1 MCDWRLSHLKRL
13 ILVTYAS
20 SQWRGKMFLIEHVV
34 NVKTLNGSEHD
45 GRSFKRWYG
54 FYAFTGGR
62 ERTFHIFFIEI
73 ENFRGEG
80 KILKRHTHDNFFW
93 KNSWFFQNFRRERT
107 VFPFIF
113 KENGKSE
120 AVFEHFWS
128 ARQQFFFER
137 GVTQIWSLFY
147 CKTDNLTCLNKTN
160 CLVNSKVKE
169 FFMCF
174 YVICM
179 NKHVGIT
186 LLVFSFCLFYTQ
198 ALVARTTPFF

>member
-1 MCDWRLSHLKRL
+1 MEVMLSQVAEN
-13 ILVTYAS
+13 I
-20 SQWRGKMFLIEHVV
+20 
-34 NVKTLNGSEHD
+34 
-45 GRSFKRWYG
+45 SF
-54 FYAFTGGR
+54 
-62 ERTFHIFFIEI
+62 FFIEI

-186 LLVFSFCLFYTQ
+186 LLVFLLVLYTGARGTDHPLFLTFCLQTYFQ
-198 ALVARTTPFF
+198 